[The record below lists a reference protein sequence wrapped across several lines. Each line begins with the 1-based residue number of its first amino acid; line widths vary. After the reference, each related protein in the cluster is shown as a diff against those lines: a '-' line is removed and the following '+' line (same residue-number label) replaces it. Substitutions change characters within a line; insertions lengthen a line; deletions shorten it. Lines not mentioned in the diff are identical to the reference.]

1 MREDE
6 MKEFELPK
14 DAIQVTG
21 ITADH
26 VWYETDRLINDMSM
40 WQSRFKRL
48 SETMEARHKEH
59 LQIISNLM
67 QEIRNL
73 KEELKCK
80 E

>member
-1 MREDE
+1 MKDEE
-6 MKEFELPK
+6 MKAFELPK
-14 DAIQVTG
+14 DAVQVNG

-59 LQIISNLM
+59 LHIIDNLM
-67 QEIRNL
+67 YEIRKL
-73 KEELKCK
+73 KEELKGK